1 MINDRGEFKVFA
13 TKINVSADQIYSVVT
28 MWSEIV
34 VSTELCFKI
43 PHLLIWSMGSLLSDL
58 EPSPPL
64 DSPASSTE
72 ETTFSA
78 SASEL
83 RLASSR
89 MAASLTAD
97 AEADAGAGRTA
108 FTGGRM

>member
-1 MINDRGEFKVFA
+1 MTIIPPKSTTRIILTAGIILTA
-13 TKINVSADQIYSVVT
+13 TKECV
-28 MWSEIV
+28 SEIV

>member
-1 MINDRGEFKVFA
+1 
-13 TKINVSADQIYSVVT
+13 
-28 MWSEIV
+28 
-34 VSTELCFKI
+34 
-43 PHLLIWSMGSLLSDL
+43 MGSLLSDL
-58 EPSPPL
+58 DPSPPL

-89 MAASLTAD
+89 MAS
-97 AEADAGAGRTA
+97 
-108 FTGGRM
+108 FTGAAGMEFTGVRGM

>member
-1 MINDRGEFKVFA
+1 MVVGTKRVHAQFFQVFRCSQKSGFVD
-13 TKINVSADQIYSVVT
+13 TY
-28 MWSEIV
+28 
-34 VSTELCFKI
+34 
-43 PHLLIWSMGSLLSDL
+43 LLIWSMGSLLSDL

-89 MAASLTAD
+89 MASFTGA
-97 AEADAGAGRTA
+97 AGMA

>member
-1 MINDRGEFKVFA
+1 
-13 TKINVSADQIYSVVT
+13 
-28 MWSEIV
+28 
-34 VSTELCFKI
+34 
-43 PHLLIWSMGSLLSDL
+43 MGSLLSDL
-58 EPSPPL
+58 DPSPPL

-89 MAASLTAD
+89 RAASLAEAD
-97 AEADAGAGRTA
+97 ADAGAGRTA

>member
-1 MINDRGEFKVFA
+1 
-13 TKINVSADQIYSVVT
+13 
-28 MWSEIV
+28 
-34 VSTELCFKI
+34 
-43 PHLLIWSMGSLLSDL
+43 MGSLLSDL
-58 EPSPPL
+58 DPSPPL

-83 RLASSR
+83 RFASSR
-89 MAASLTAD
+89 RAASLAD
-97 AEADAGAGRTA
+97 DADAGAGRTA

>member
-1 MINDRGEFKVFA
+1 
-13 TKINVSADQIYSVVT
+13 
-28 MWSEIV
+28 
-34 VSTELCFKI
+34 
-43 PHLLIWSMGSLLSDL
+43 MGSLLSDL
-58 EPSPPL
+58 DPSPPL

-83 RLASSR
+83 RLANSR
-89 MAASLTAD
+89 RAASLAVDAD
-97 AEADAGAGRTA
+97 AASGRTA